1 VSEPRRGLR
10 LAIPDLPAAHALA
23 AAWGGGTGLLATTE
37 TMAPED
43 AERALRAGRVDLA
56 FVPTLAVLRD
66 PDAFSV
72 VPGVALV
79 GRAYRPAHLHLPEGL
94 APFTPGRQPRIGVH
108 PLYAQEALLA
118 RVLLKEHYGSTPAFV
133 PFEGEPPADLDG
145 VVLPPGGPIPAEGVA
160 LDLGSEWFELTTRP
174 MVWALLAAP
183 VGGLDP
189 EEARFLRDTAADG
202 FDDLDP
208 LATEEPGAVT
218 LAAYAHAG
226 LDDWVNYLFYLGSLE
241 ALPDVPFVAIPTEG
255 GGDDEDPSD
264 DE

>member
-10 LAIPDLPAAHALA
+10 LAVPDLPAAHALA
-23 AAWGGGTGLLATTE
+23 VAWGGGTGPVADTE

-56 FVPTLAVLRD
+56 FVPTLAILRD

-94 APFTPGRQPRIGVH
+94 APFTPGRQPRVGVH

-118 RVLLKEHYGSTPAFV
+118 RVLLKEHYGATPTFV
-133 PFEGEPPADLDG
+133 PFEGEPPAGLDG
-145 VVLPPGGPIPAEGVA
+145 VVLPPGGDLPPAGVT
-160 LDLGSEWFELTTRP
+160 LDLGAEWFELTTRP

-183 VGGLDP
+183 AGGVSP
-189 EEARFLRDTAADG
+189 EEALFLRDAAV
-202 FDDLDP
+202 DLFEDADP
-208 LATEEPGAVT
+208 LATEEPGGVT

-226 LDDWVNYLFYLGSLE
+226 LDDWVNYLFYLGTLE
-241 ALPDVPFVAIPTEG
+241 ELPQVPFIVIPG
-255 GGDDEDPSD
+255 EDGEQGEEPED
-264 DE
+264 